1 MDMDKDAIRTMIE
14 LSDTWEE
21 ADKVIGEFTP
31 CRETRE
37 KLSYLYGMFD
47 VSIIARTG
55 DKNDGESVEADYRAV
70 LSAIINQKW
79 R

>member
-1 MDMDKDAIRTMIE
+1 MDMEKDAIRTMIE

-21 ADKVIGEFTP
+21 ADKVIVEFTP

-47 VSIIARTG
+47 VSIVARTG
-55 DKNDGESVEADYRAV
+55 GTDNSEAIEADYRAV
-70 LSAIINQKW
+70 LSAIVNKKW

>member
-1 MDMDKDAIRTMIE
+1 MDMEKDAIRTMIE

-21 ADKVIGEFTP
+21 ADKVIVEFTP
-31 CRETRE
+31 CRGTRE
-37 KLSYLYGMFD
+37 KLYYLYGMFD

-55 DKNDGESVEADYRAV
+55 DNNDSEIVESDYRAV
-70 LSAIINQKW
+70 LSAIINKKW